1 MKNSSVLN
9 IILFILLQFV
19 VFSSNAEER
28 LNSIYSHWNALE
40 SDSLYNL
47 GKEYLDKQ
55 QRDSALIC
63 FSICGNKATKEMPY
77 EQKSNC
83 IKALTF
89 SARLYFCF
97 YDYDKAC
104 QQLIKAIKLCDDSKM
119 DKELTGIYMEQGAL
133 MMTYAQQ
140 RPKKQNFKEAEDAY
154 RKAFWNALKHEQY
167 SSLITA
173 LFNLGNRFYSAQKL
187 DEIQEELDAFN
198 NANIPPTEKSYDY
211 ILNFHHALCQIAD
224 KNYPQARYYFN
235 RQLQCIPDEFRNNIL
250 KFQVYANI
258 TKSFV
263 IENNTD
269 SAIYYEELMY
279 DLATKNNMI
288 DARTLSASA
297 LSGLYATQGDS
308 IKSSEYSFIALQLK
322 DSLLSVNNLDE
333 VNSLNFIRQLH
344 EEETRLNSYKSKNQW
359 LIIGLIIAV
368 IAVIII
374 LCLWFELKKRHK
386 NLTLQNITKKI
397 IKYENSSLEDST
409 KHELKEKI
417 SHILTQTDTIY
428 NQDFCLGQL
437 AELCNSKSK
446 YVSQV
451 INEFYGQN
459 FTSLINSLRI
469 EEACRRMTD
478 KENYGTWTLEGIAQ
492 SVGFKSRVTFY
503 NAFKKHKEMSPSEYM
518 QQHNS

>member
-1 MKNSSVLN
+1 
-9 IILFILLQFV
+9 
-19 VFSSNAEER
+19 
-28 LNSIYSHWNALE
+28 
-40 SDSLYNL
+40 
-47 GKEYLDKQ
+47 
-55 QRDSALIC
+55 
-63 FSICGNKATKEMPY
+63 
-77 EQKSNC
+77 
-83 IKALTF
+83 
-89 SARLYFCF
+89 
-97 YDYDKAC
+97 
-104 QQLIKAIKLCDDSKM
+104 
-119 DKELTGIYMEQGAL
+119 
-133 MMTYAQQ
+133 
-140 RPKKQNFKEAEDAY
+140 
-154 RKAFWNALKHEQY
+154 
-167 SSLITA
+167 
-173 LFNLGNRFYSAQKL
+173 
-187 DEIQEELDAFN
+187 
-198 NANIPPTEKSYDY
+198 
-211 ILNFHHALCQIAD
+211 
-224 KNYPQARYYFN
+224 
-235 RQLQCIPDEFRNNIL
+235 
-250 KFQVYANI
+250 
-258 TKSFV
+258 
-263 IENNTD
+263 
-269 SAIYYEELMY
+269 
-279 DLATKNNMI
+279 MI

-469 EEACRRMTD
+469 EEACKRMTD
-478 KENYGTWTLEGIAQ
+478 KDNYGTWTLEGIAQ